1 LTKGRDDVMTTE
13 FEGFEGF
20 NVEKTYNL
28 TDIARIVKRPRTTLT
43 VWVDLFREYL
53 PTIGSGRT
61 LRYRENAIEI
71 FGIISKL
78 KDEGAPNE
86 LIANTLR
93 GYVGE
98 ITIEAAADN
107 PSPVLAN
114 LPELLHAMAAQLQQ
128 QRDEIDALRDEL
140 HERDVK
146 RLELD
151 AEKDADRERRDAER
165 FADLERRQEER
176 QAAQEQRQNE
186 RDRVLMETL
195 RELQSAAAERKAADN
210 KPIWKRM
217 FGGG

>member
-1 LTKGRDDVMTTE
+1 MTNG

-28 TDIARIVKRPRTTLT
+28 TDIARIVKRPRTTLN

-61 LRYRENAIEI
+61 LRYREKAIEI

-78 KDEGAPNE
+78 KDENAPNE

-93 GYVGE
+93 GYVDE
-98 ITIEAAADN
+98 ITIEAPKDSPA
-107 PSPVLAN
+107 PVLAN
-114 LPELLHAMAAQLQQ
+114 LPELIHTMALQLQQ

-140 HERDVK
+140 NDRDER

-151 AEKDADRERRDAER
+151 AQKDEERERRDVER
-165 FADLERRQEER
+165 FAELERRQTE
-176 QAAQEQRQNE
+176 QEHRQND
-186 RDRVLMETL
+186 RDRILMETL
-195 RELQSAAAERKAADN
+195 RELQDAATDRN
-210 KPIWKRM
+210 KPFWKRM
-217 FGGG
+217 FKG